1 MRQELKVKNWQH
13 CLQNWQPNNIVD
25 EKQKN
30 FKKIFFYIMLINL
43 KYRFLTWYNQARTRL
58 KESRQKALY
67 KLIMQANVSTIKRID
82 NQFIPKELNETRL
95 FAIMRNE
102 SLRLPHFITY
112 YKNLGVERFF
122 LIDNNSTDDSVRLA
136 LEQENVHVFE
146 TKENYQNHWFWM
158 EHLLDTYGKG
168 HWCVVV
174 DIDELFSYP
183 SAEHLSLRNLRAFL
197 ESRNK
202 TAIRTFLLDMYSD
215 QSVAASSYRRGVNPL
230 EVVNYFDTD
239 YQKMP
244 FSFPDRPKG
253 KPYTFEIFTGG
264 MRDRV
269 FGKSDP
275 PSILSKVPFFK
286 NTEGTYLS
294 QGMHAINGAT
304 LSEVQG
310 VVFHTKFLSDFIR
323 EVEEE
328 CQREQHYGNAF
339 YYKIFHQK
347 LKETPDIQFY
357 HEGSVKLEGSQQ
369 LVELGLMKT
378 TPEFEAFAQS
388 VLAEKTT

>member
-1 MRQELKVKNWQH
+1 MFNG
-13 CLQNWQPNNIVD
+13 
-25 EKQKN
+25 
-30 FKKIFFYIMLINL
+30 L
-43 KYRFLTWYNQARTRL
+43 KYNLLTWHSQFQNHRKLGREKAHYQAS
-58 KESRQKALY
+58 KKKS
-67 KLIMQANVSTIKRID
+67 ISTIKVPG
-82 NQFIPKELNETRL
+82 NQFIPKDISEIRL

-102 SLRLPHFITY
+102 SLRLPHFINY
-112 YKNLGVERFF
+112 YKNLGVARFF
-122 LIDNNSTDDSVRLA
+122 LIDNNSTDDSVALA
-136 LEQENVHVFE
+136 LTEEKVHVFE
-146 TKENYQNHWFWM
+146 TKENYQNHWYWM

-174 DIDELFSYP
+174 DIDELFSFPY
-183 SAEHLSLRNLRAFL
+183 AEHLSLRELRVFL
-197 ESRNK
+197 ERKNE

-215 QSVAASSYRRGVNPL
+215 QSVAAASYRHRENPL

-244 FSFPDRPKG
+244 FLFPDRSTG
-253 KPYTFEIFTGG
+253 KHYTFEIFTGG

-269 FGKSDP
+269 FGRSNP

-310 VVFHTKFLSDFIR
+310 VVFHTKFLSDFIT

-357 HEGSVKLEGSQQ
+357 HEGSAKLEGLQQ

-388 VLAEKTT
+388 VLAEKTI

>member
-1 MRQELKVKNWQH
+1 
-13 CLQNWQPNNIVD
+13 
-25 EKQKN
+25 
-30 FKKIFFYIMLINL
+30 
-43 KYRFLTWYNQARTRL
+43 
-58 KESRQKALY
+58 
-67 KLIMQANVSTIKRID
+67 
-82 NQFIPKELNETRL
+82 
-95 FAIMRNE
+95 MRNE
-102 SLRLPHFITY
+102 SLRLPYFLDY
-112 YKNLGVERFF
+112 YKNLGVNRFF
-122 LIDNNSTDDSVRLA
+122 LIDNNSTDNSVQLA
-136 LEQENVHVFE
+136 LSEEKVHVFE
-146 TKENYQNHWFWM
+146 TKDNYQNHWFWM
-158 EHLLDTYGKG
+158 EHLLDTYGKE

-183 SAEHLSLRNLRAFL
+183 YSEHLSLQELRAFL
-197 ESRNK
+197 ESRNE

-215 QSVAASSYRRGVNPL
+215 QSVVAASYSRGENPL
-230 EVVNYFDTD
+230 EMLNYFDKD
-239 YQKMP
+239 YRKIS
-244 FSFPDRPKG
+244 FSFPDRSTG
-253 KPYTFEIFTGG
+253 KSYTFEIFTGG

-269 FGKSDP
+269 FGRSNP

-304 LSEVQG
+304 LSDVQG
-310 VVFHTKFLSDFIR
+310 VVFHTKFLSDFIT

-357 HEGSVKLEGSQQ
+357 HEGSVKFENLQQ

-378 TPEFEAFAQS
+378 TPEFEAFAQA
-388 VLAEKTT
+388 VFIRKNNMEFLY

>member
-1 MRQELKVKNWQH
+1 
-13 CLQNWQPNNIVD
+13 
-25 EKQKN
+25 
-30 FKKIFFYIMLINL
+30 MLNNL
-43 KYRFLTWYNQARTRL
+43 KYKFLPLYYQIIEKVKLNQVILRYRFTKRASVANL
-58 KESRQKALY
+58 KSVDN
-67 KLIMQANVSTIKRID
+67 KLINGNT
-82 NQFIPKELNETRL
+82 NEIRL

-102 SLRLPHFITY
+102 SLRLSYFLNY

-122 LIDNNSTDDSVRLA
+122 LVDNNSTDDSVELA
-136 LEQENVHVFE
+136 LKQENVHVFE

-183 SAEHLSLRNLRAFL
+183 YSEHLSLRELRAFL
-197 ESRNK
+197 ESRNE

-215 QSVAASSYRRGVNPL
+215 QSVAATSYRSGGNPL
-230 EVVNYFDTD
+230 EVLNYFDTD
-239 YQKMP
+239 YRKTQ

-253 KPYTFEIFTGG
+253 KSYSFEIFTGG

-269 FGKSDP
+269 FGRSNP

-310 VVFHTKFLSDFIR
+310 VIFHTKFLSDFIA

-328 CQREQHYGNAF
+328 CEREQHYGNGF

-347 LKETPDIQFY
+347 LKETPNIQFY
-357 HEGSVKLEGSQQ
+357 HEGSVKFENSQQ

-378 TPEFEAFAQS
+378 TPKFEAFAQS
-388 VLAEKTT
+388 VLAEKTA

>member
-1 MRQELKVKNWQH
+1 MFA
-13 CLQNWQPNNIVD
+13 NI
-25 EKQKN
+25 K
-30 FKKIFFYIMLINL
+30 YIL
-43 KYRFLTWYNQARTRL
+43 LTWYSQFQSHWKVNLEQARYRASKKRST
-58 KESRQKALY
+58 
-67 KLIMQANVSTIKRID
+67 STIKCVD
-82 NQFIPKELNETRL
+82 NQIIPKGSDEIRL

-102 SLRLPHFITY
+102 SLRLPYFINY
-112 YKNLGVERFF
+112 YKNLGIERFF
-122 LIDNNSTDDSVRLA
+122 LIDNYSTDNSIQLA
-136 LEQENVHVFE
+136 LSEEKVHVFE
-146 TKENYQNHWFWM
+146 TKENYQHHWFWM

-183 SAEHLSLRNLRAFL
+183 YSENLSLIKLRTFL
-197 ESRNK
+197 ESRNE

-215 QSVAASSYRRGVNPL
+215 QRVAAASYSRGGNPL
-230 EVVNYFDTD
+230 EVLNYFDTD
-239 YQKMP
+239 YRKIH

-253 KPYTFEIFTGG
+253 KSYTFEIFTGG

-269 FGKSDP
+269 FGKSNP
-275 PSILSKVPFFK
+275 PSILSKVSFFK
-286 NTEGTYLS
+286 NNKGAYLS

-304 LSEVQG
+304 LSDVQG
-310 VVFHTKFLSDFIR
+310 VVFHTKFLSDFIT

-357 HEGSVKLEGSQQ
+357 HEGSVKLESSQQ

-378 TPEFEAFAQS
+378 TAEFEAFAQS
-388 VLAEKTT
+388 VLAEKTA

>member
-1 MRQELKVKNWQH
+1 M
-13 CLQNWQPNNIVD
+13 ISG
-25 EKQKN
+25 
-30 FKKIFFYIMLINL
+30 I
-43 KYRFLTWYNQARTRL
+43 KYTLLTWYHVWR
-58 KESRQKALY
+58 K
-67 KLIMQANVSTIKRID
+67 KRIVEREKARYQKFRAVSKAGITQLD
-82 NQFIPKELNETRL
+82 NGIITYAPTEIRL

-122 LIDNNSTDDSVRLA
+122 LIDNTSTDNSVQLA
-136 LEQENVHVFE
+136 LEHRNVHVFE
-146 TKENYQNHWFWM
+146 TKENYQNHWYWM

-183 SAEHLSLRNLRAFL
+183 YSEHLSLPELRTYL
-197 ESRNK
+197 ESRNE

-215 QSVAASSYRRGVNPL
+215 KSVVATEFKGKSNPL
-230 EVVNYFDTD
+230 EVVNCFDKDYMKLKFLFYDRIRWQHYSFDT
-239 YQKMP
+239 
-244 FSFPDRPKG
+244 
-253 KPYTFEIFTGG
+253 FTGG

-269 FGKSDP
+269 FGKSNP

-294 QGMHAINGAT
+294 QGMHAINGAA

-310 VVFHTKFLSDFIR
+310 VVFHTKFLSDFIT

-357 HEGSVKLEGSQQ
+357 HEGSVKFENSQQ
-369 LVELGLMKT
+369 LIALGLMKT
-378 TPEFEAFAQS
+378 TPEFEAFTQS
-388 VLAEKTT
+388 VLTEKQHEIP

>member
-1 MRQELKVKNWQH
+1 M
-13 CLQNWQPNNIVD
+13 IT
-25 EKQKN
+25 
-30 FKKIFFYIMLINL
+30 NL
-43 KYRFLTWYNQARTRL
+43 KYSFLTWYSQVRINQNIRL
-58 KESRQKALY
+58 AKKNY
-67 KLIMQANVSTIKRID
+67 WKLRNINISKIKRISSQIFVND
-82 NQFIPKELNETRL
+82 SSEIRL

-102 SLRLPHFITY
+102 SLRLSYFFNY
-112 YKNLGVERFF
+112 YKNLGVEQFF
-122 LIDNNSTDDSVRLA
+122 LVDNNSTDDSVELA
-136 LEQENVHVFE
+136 LKQENVHVFE
-146 TKENYQNHWFWM
+146 TKDNYQNHWYWM

-183 SAEHLSLRNLRAFL
+183 YSEHLSLRELRAFL
-197 ESRNK
+197 ESRNE

-215 QSVAASSYRRGVNPL
+215 QSVAAASYSRGGNPL
-230 EVVNYFDTD
+230 EVVNYFDIA
-239 YQKMP
+239 YRNMP

-269 FGKSDP
+269 FGKSNP

-310 VVFHTKFLSDFIR
+310 VVFHTKFLSDFIT

-357 HEGSVKLEGSQQ
+357 YEGSVKFENSQQ

-388 VLAEKTT
+388 ILVEKTA

>member
-1 MRQELKVKNWQH
+1 MFT
-13 CLQNWQPNNIVD
+13 D
-25 EKQKN
+25 
-30 FKKIFFYIMLINL
+30 L
-43 KYRFLTWYNQARTRL
+43 KYNLLTWYNQLQINWKINRD
-58 KESRQKALY
+58 KAHY
-67 KLIMQANVSTIKRID
+67 RASKKKSGSTIKRID
-82 NQFIPKELNETRL
+82 EQNVSKEPNEIRL

-102 SLRLPHFITY
+102 SLRLSHFLEY
-112 YKNLGVERFF
+112 YKVLGVDRFF
-122 LIDNNSTDDSVRLA
+122 LIDNHSTDNSVQLA
-136 LEQENVHVFE
+136 LEKDNVHVFE
-146 TKENYQNHWFWM
+146 TKENYQNHWYWM

-183 SAEHLSLRNLRAFL
+183 YSEHLSLRELRTFL
-197 ESRNK
+197 ESRNE

-215 QSVAASSYRRGVNPL
+215 QSVASASCRRGGNPL
-230 EVVNYFDTD
+230 EVLNYFDID
-239 YQKMP
+239 YRKIP

-253 KPYTFEIFTGG
+253 KPYTFEIITGG

-269 FGKSDP
+269 FGKSNP

-286 NTEGTYLS
+286 NTQGTYLS
-294 QGMHAINGAT
+294 QGMHAINGAA
-304 LSEVQG
+304 LSKVQG
-310 VVFHTKFLSDFIR
+310 VVFHTKFLSDFIT
-323 EVEEE
+323 EVEED

-357 HEGSVKLEGSQQ
+357 HEGSVKLESSQQ

-388 VLAEKTT
+388 VLAEKTV

>member
-1 MRQELKVKNWQH
+1 
-13 CLQNWQPNNIVD
+13 
-25 EKQKN
+25 
-30 FKKIFFYIMLINL
+30 MLISL
-43 KYRFLTWYNQARTRL
+43 KYNLLTWYNQFQNHWKVSREKARYQVSKKKST
-58 KESRQKALY
+58 
-67 KLIMQANVSTIKRID
+67 STIRLVD
-82 NQFIPKELNETRL
+82 NQIIPKNSDEIRL

-102 SLRLPHFITY
+102 SLRLPHFIVY

-122 LIDNNSTDDSVRLA
+122 LIDNNSTDDSVALA
-136 LEQENVHVFE
+136 LKQENVHVFE

-168 HWCVVV
+168 QWCVVV

-183 SAEHLSLRNLRAFL
+183 YSEHLSLQELRAFL
-197 ESRNK
+197 ESRNE
-202 TAIRTFLLDMYSD
+202 TSIRTFLLDMYSD
-215 QSVAASSYRRGVNPL
+215 QSVAAASYRRGGNPL
-230 EVVNYFDTD
+230 EVLNYFDTD
-239 YQKMP
+239 YRKIP
-244 FSFPDRPKG
+244 FAFPDRSTG
-253 KPYTFEIFTGG
+253 KSYTFEIFTGG

-269 FGKSDP
+269 FGKSNP

-304 LSEVQG
+304 LSDVQG
-310 VVFHTKFLSDFIR
+310 VVFHTKFLSDFIT

-328 CQREQHYGNAF
+328 CEREQHYGNAF
-339 YYKIFHQK
+339 YYKIFHKK

-357 HEGSVKLEGSQQ
+357 YEGSVKLESLQQ
-369 LVELGLMKT
+369 LVELGLMKI

>member
-1 MRQELKVKNWQH
+1 MFT
-13 CLQNWQPNNIVD
+13 I
-25 EKQKN
+25 
-30 FKKIFFYIMLINL
+30 L
-43 KYRFLTWYNQARTRL
+43 KYSLLTWYYKTKESSRL
-58 KESRQKALY
+58 KRVKSRHQQAL
-67 KLIMQANVSTIKRID
+67 KLSIEILRRLDDRLISSHKYEI
-82 NQFIPKELNETRL
+82 RL

-112 YKNLGVERFF
+112 YKSLGVDQFF
-122 LIDNNSTDDSVRLA
+122 LIDNNSTDNSVQLA
-136 LEQENVHVFE
+136 LSEEKVHVFE
-146 TKENYQNHWFWM
+146 TKENYQHHWYWM
-158 EHLLDTYGKG
+158 EHLLETYGKG

-174 DIDELFSYP
+174 DIDELFSFP
-183 SAEHLSLRNLRAFL
+183 SAEHLSLRELRSFL
-197 ESRNK
+197 ESKNE
-202 TAIRTFLLDMYSD
+202 TAICTFLLDMYSD
-215 QSVAASSYRRGVNPL
+215 QSVATTDYRAGSSPL
-230 EVVNYFDTD
+230 KVVNCFDKEYVKLKFLFYDRIRWQTYFFDT
-239 YQKMP
+239 
-244 FSFPDRPKG
+244 
-253 KPYTFEIFTGG
+253 FTGG

-269 FGKSDP
+269 FGKSNP

-294 QGMHAINGAT
+294 QGMHAINGAA

-310 VVFHTKFLSDFIR
+310 VVFHTKFLSDFIT

-357 HEGSVKLEGSQQ
+357 HEGSAKFENSQQ

-378 TPEFEAFAQS
+378 TPEFEAFAQT
-388 VLAEKTT
+388 VLEEKTA

>member
-1 MRQELKVKNWQH
+1 MLNNLKYKFLPLYYQIIEKVKLIQVKSRYRAAKR
-13 CLQNWQPNNIVD
+13 LSIASLKSVD
-25 EKQKN
+25 EK
-30 FKKIFFYIMLINL
+30 LIN
-43 KYRFLTWYNQARTRL
+43 YNSD
-58 KESRQKALY
+58 E
-67 KLIMQANVSTIKRID
+67 I
-82 NQFIPKELNETRL
+82 RL

-102 SLRLPHFITY
+102 SLRLPHFIVY

-122 LIDNNSTDDSVRLA
+122 LIDNNSTDDSVTLA
-136 LEQENVHVFE
+136 LAEENVHVFE
-146 TKENYQNHWFWM
+146 TKDNYQNHWFWM
-158 EHLLDTYGKG
+158 EHLLDTYGKE

-183 SAEHLSLRNLRAFL
+183 SAEHLSLRELRVFL
-197 ESRNK
+197 ESRNE

-215 QSVAASSYRRGVNPL
+215 QSVVAASYSRGENPL
-230 EVVNYFDTD
+230 EMLNYFDKD
-239 YQKMP
+239 YRKIS
-244 FSFPDRPKG
+244 FSFPDRSTG
-253 KPYTFEIFTGG
+253 KSYTFEIFTGG

-269 FGKSDP
+269 FGRSNP

-310 VVFHTKFLSDFIR
+310 VVFHTKFLSDFIT

-328 CQREQHYGNAF
+328 CEREQHYGNAF
-339 YYKIFHQK
+339 YYKIFHKK

-357 HEGSVKLEGSQQ
+357 HEGSVKFENLQQ

>member
-1 MRQELKVKNWQH
+1 MF
-13 CLQNWQPNNIVD
+13 ID
-25 EKQKN
+25 
-30 FKKIFFYIMLINL
+30 L
-43 KYRFLTWYNQARTRL
+43 KYNLLTWYHKARNHWKLGREKTHY
-58 KESRQKALY
+58 KAS
-67 KLIMQANVSTIKRID
+67 KKKSISTIKVLD
-82 NQFIPKELNETRL
+82 NQFIPKDISEIRL

-102 SLRLPHFITY
+102 SLRLPHFINY
-112 YKNLGVERFF
+112 YKNLGVARFF
-122 LIDNNSTDDSVRLA
+122 LIDNNSTDDSVALA

-158 EHLLDTYGKG
+158 EYLLETYGKG

-183 SAEHLSLRNLRAFL
+183 SAEHLSLRELRSFL
-197 ESRNK
+197 ESKNES
-202 TAIRTFLLDMYSD
+202 AIRTFLLDMYSD
-215 QSVAASSYRRGVNPL
+215 QSVVATKYRAGNNPL
-230 EVVNYFDTD
+230 SVVNCFDKDYVNLKFLFYDRIRWQTYTFDT
-239 YQKMP
+239 
-244 FSFPDRPKG
+244 
-253 KPYTFEIFTGG
+253 FTGG

-269 FGKSDP
+269 FGRSNP

-310 VVFHTKFLSDFIR
+310 VVFHTKFLSDFIT

-328 CQREQHYGNAF
+328 CQREQHDGNAF

-357 HEGSVKLEGSQQ
+357 HEGSAKLEGLQQ

-388 VLAEKTT
+388 VLAEKTI